1 MQCLLDTG
9 PLVAALSRGNA
20 ADQIWARKQIRSFER
35 PLITCDAVLTEA
47 SHFLGGPTSI
57 VRLIVEGLSTSKFD
71 SQNASK
77 RLLEFSQKYRDLPM
91 DYADA
96 CLVCMAETQPRIP
109 VLTFDKK
116 DFNIYRIAGGRH
128 LKLLTPP

>member
-1 MQCLLDTG
+1 MQCLIDAG

-57 VRLIVEGLSTSKFD
+57 LRLIVEGLITLNLIHRMRQKDCWNFLKNIVI
-71 SQNASK
+71 SQWIMRMPA
-77 RLLEFSQKYRDLPM
+77 
-91 DYADA
+91 
-96 CLVCMAETQPRIP
+96 
-109 VLTFDKK
+109 
-116 DFNIYRIAGGRH
+116 
-128 LKLLTPP
+128 